1 MSSYCVR
8 FAATGLPGKS
18 PPDFTCPFPL
28 RGMGSEQCEME
39 RGIHLFLAHP
49 HLGGVGGERSE
60 TEGGIHLF
68 LAHPHLGVGGERSE
82 TEGGISAMVND
93 GGCPFMFDGTLS
105 FDRVLMPASQAST
118 ATALSPPPPLRGPPP
133 PCKRGEA
140 RFEVE
145 TRSPSPCKQ
154 GEARFWVNPPSP
166 PSFSCPPHLGG
177 WVASGAR
184 RKGASESRT
193 SQKFHSTLTPPK

>member
-28 RGMGSEQCEME
+28 RGMGGEQCEME
-39 RGIHLFLAHP
+39 RGIHVFLAHP

-93 GGCPFMFDGTLS
+93 GGYPFMFDGTLS
-105 FDRVLMPASQAST
+105 FDRVLMPASLAST
-118 ATALSPPPPLRGPPP
+118 AWSTPFHHFVVPLPPRAGGG
-133 PCKRGEA
+133 KI
-140 RFEVE
+140 
-145 TRSPSPCKQ
+145 
-154 GEARFWVNPPSP
+154 
-166 PSFSCPPHLGG
+166 LG
-177 WVASGAR
+177 
-184 RKGASESRT
+184 T
-193 SQKFHSTLTPPK
+193 CTCQQKLDTKLKKLGIKIEYLYKAQ

>member
-49 HLGGVGGERSE
+49 HLGGWVASGARRKGAS
-60 TEGGIHLF
+60 IFF
-68 LAHPHLGVGGERSE
+68 LPTPTQGVGGERSE

-118 ATALSPPPPLRGPPP
+118 ALRQPPSTTSWSPSHRE
-133 PCKRGEA
+133 RGEA
-140 RFEVE
+140 RVWE
-145 TRSPSPCKQ
+145 RGSPHRPASLSK
-154 GEARFWVNPPSP
+154 ARV
-166 PSFSCPPHLGG
+166 
-177 WVASGAR
+177 
-184 RKGASESRT
+184 
-193 SQKFHSTLTPPK
+193 